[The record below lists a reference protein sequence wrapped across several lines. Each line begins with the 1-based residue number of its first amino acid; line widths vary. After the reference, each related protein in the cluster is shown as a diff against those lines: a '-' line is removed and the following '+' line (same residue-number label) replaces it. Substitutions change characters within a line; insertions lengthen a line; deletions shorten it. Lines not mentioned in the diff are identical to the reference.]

1 MAEPIFNN
9 DVGEILRQRQ
19 EQFRELSRP
28 RGSLGAV
35 DAEAQIRR
43 QVKAAVSQGMAE
55 RYSDIFRE
63 RERMLEAA
71 SKKRLSKEEIE
82 KSMDAERGFWRR

>member
-1 MAEPIFNN
+1 MADFPNMPVEH
-9 DVGEILRQRQ
+9 VLELRRRQ
-19 EQFRELSRP
+19 FKELSRP

-43 QVKAAVSQGMAE
+43 QVKAAVSQGLAE

>member
-55 RYSDIFRE
+55 MYSNIFRE
-63 RERMLEAA
+63 REQLIRQA
-71 SKKRLSKEEIE
+71 SEKRLTPEEWQRAL
-82 KSMDAERGFWRR
+82 DYQRGFGR

>member
-1 MAEPIFNN
+1 MADFPNMPVEH
-9 DVGEILRQRQ
+9 VLELRRR
-19 EQFRELSRP
+19 QFRELSRP

-55 RYSDIFRE
+55 MYSNIFRE
-63 RERMLEAA
+63 REQLIRQA
-71 SKKRLSKEEIE
+71 SEKRLTPEEWQRAL
-82 KSMDAERGFWRR
+82 DYQRGFGR